1 MKISKNKKS
10 ITVKDYIK
18 ANRKGSR
25 DAALEGKTGFVA
37 KSKIHKGEKNYIR
50 VKKNWLDDV
59 E

>member
-1 MKISKNKKS
+1 MSPKNTKK

-25 DAALEGKTGFVA
+25 DASLDGATGFVA
-37 KSKIHKGEKNYIR
+37 KHKIHKGTKEYIR
-50 VKKNWLDDV
+50 VKKNWLDDI